1 MNKKDIAIV
10 FDCGATNIRVIAIS
24 INGTIIASESFPNET
39 TEDPN
44 LPGGRI
50 WDLEALWNK
59 FCKASK
65 AVMRKTDASRIAGVT
80 VTTFGVD
87 GAFMDQNQELIYPV
101 ISWQCERTKPIA
113 ADIEKYFPLEELYAV
128 SGVYPYVF
136 NTIFKMIWFKENRP
150 DVIEK
155 ADRFAFIPS
164 LFIQKLGGS
173 PLNDATMVGTS
184 MMADLKQ
191 RKFAKDILERL
202 DLPPSLFGEIAEPG
216 QSAGN
221 VNQAASE
228 ETGLPVGTPLFFAG
242 HDTQFSVIGSGAS
255 LNQPILSSGTWEIL
269 MARSRDFTSTSQE
282 LELSLTTEADAE
294 AGLYNIG
301 QNWMGS
307 GVLEWFSKKFYP
319 EFSGAKL
326 YETMI
331 EEAQNIKPG
340 SHGLMINPAFF
351 SDSKNQ
357 GGTIHGLSLQTS
369 REDIYRALLES
380 LAYQLRESLETL
392 QKAGNFKAEQI
403 ICVGGGSKNRLWN
416 QLKADVCNLPL
427 QVIDHKE
434 TTVLGAALFVFKG
447 SGLYS
452 NIDEARS
459 GIIYQPETFV
469 PSKEKEVYEK
479 LFQKNLRFKKK
490 IKEY

>member
-1 MNKKDIAIV
+1 MHKKDIAIV
-10 FDCGATNIRVIAIS
+10 FDCGATNIRVIAIDTR
-24 INGTIIASESFPNET
+24 GTIIASESFPNET
-39 TEDPN
+39 TEDPH
-44 LPGGRI
+44 LQGGRI

-65 AVMRKTDASRIAGVT
+65 AVMAKTDASRIAGVT

-87 GAFMDQNQELIYPV
+87 GAFLDQNQELLYPV

-113 ADIEKYFPLEELYAV
+113 ANIEKYFPLEELYAI
-128 SGVYPYVF
+128 SGVFPYVF
-136 NTIFKMIWFKENRP
+136 NTIFKMIWFKENKP
-150 DVIEK
+150 EVIEN

-164 LFIQKLGGS
+164 LFIRKLGGS
-173 PLNDATMVGTS
+173 PLNDATMTGTS

-191 RKFAKDILERL
+191 RKFAKGILQRL

-216 QSAGN
+216 QLAGE
-221 VNQAASE
+221 VDEVASKA
-228 ETGLPVGTPLFFAG
+228 TGLPKGSPLFFAG
-242 HDTQFSVIGSGAS
+242 HDTQFALIGSGAA
-255 LNQPILSSGTWEIL
+255 LNQPVLSSGTWEIL
-269 MARSRDFTSTSQE
+269 MARSRDFTTTSKE
-282 LELSLTTEADAE
+282 LALNLTTEADAE
-294 AGLYNIG
+294 KGLFNIG

-307 GVLEWFSKKFYP
+307 GVLEWFSGNFYP
-319 EFSGAKL
+319 ELSGDDL

-331 EEAQNIKPG
+331 RDAQSIHPG
-340 SHGLMINPAFF
+340 SHGLMVNPTFF
-351 SDSKNQ
+351 SDSKNK
-357 GGTIHGLSLQTS
+357 GGTIHGLSLRTS
-369 REDIYRALLES
+369 RAHIYRALLES

-392 QKAGNFKAEQI
+392 QKAGNFKAAQI

-416 QLKADVCNLPL
+416 QLRADVCNLPL

-459 GIIYQPETFV
+459 GINYQPETFT
-469 PSKEKEVYEK
+469 PSEEKEVYEE
-479 LFQKNLRFKKK
+479 LFQKNLSFKKK
-490 IKEY
+490 TQDF

>member
-24 INGTIIASESFPNET
+24 TNGTIIASKSYPNET
-39 TEDPN
+39 TEDPH

-50 WDLEALWNK
+50 WDLNALWNK

-65 AVMRKTDASRIAGVT
+65 AVMAQTDTRRIAGVT

-87 GAFMDQNQELIYPV
+87 GTFLNQNQKLLYPV
-101 ISWQCERTKPIA
+101 VSWQCERTIPIA
-113 ADIEKYFPLEELYAV
+113 ANIEKYFPPEELYGI

-173 PLNDATMVGTS
+173 PLNDATMTGTS

-191 RKFAKDILERL
+191 RKFSEDILKKL
-202 DLPPSLFGEIAEPG
+202 NLPPSLFGEIAEPG
-216 QSAGN
+216 QSAGE
-221 VNQAASE
+221 VATEASKA
-228 ETGLPVGTPLFFAG
+228 TGLPHGTPLFFAG
-242 HDTQFSVIGSGAS
+242 HDTQFALIGSGAA
-255 LNQPILSSGTWEIL
+255 LNQPVLSSGTWEIL
-269 MARSRDFTSTSQE
+269 MARSRGFTATSKE
-282 LELSLTTEADAE
+282 LQLGLTTEADAE
-294 AGLYNIG
+294 TGLYNIG

-307 GVLEWFSKKFYP
+307 GVLEWFSRKFYP
-319 EFSGAKL
+319 DLSGAKL

-340 SHGLMINPAFF
+340 SHGLMVNPAFF

-357 GGTIHGLSLQTS
+357 GGTIHGLSLQTK

-392 QKAGNFKAEQI
+392 EKAGNFKAEQI

-416 QLKADVCNLPL
+416 QLRADVCNLPL
-427 QVIDHKE
+427 RVIDHKE

-447 SGLYS
+447 SGIYQS
-452 NIDEARS
+452 IDEARS
-459 GIIYQPETFV
+459 GISYRPETFT
-469 PSKEKEVYEK
+469 PSEEKMAYEE

-490 IKEY
+490 IHEF